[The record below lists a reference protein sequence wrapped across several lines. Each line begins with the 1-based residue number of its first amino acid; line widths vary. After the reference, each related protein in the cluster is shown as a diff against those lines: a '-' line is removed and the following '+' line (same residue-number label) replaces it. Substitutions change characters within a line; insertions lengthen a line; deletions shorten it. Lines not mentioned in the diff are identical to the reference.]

1 MQKFIFFLLA
11 HTMIENEIINIVYI
25 FFISKGGHLFN
36 LIVQISFDS
45 IHFQRWS
52 VFVNAKA

>member
-1 MQKFIFFLLA
+1 MK
-11 HTMIENEIINIVYI
+11 VYDKKN
-25 FFISKGGHLFN
+25 FISKGGQLFN
-36 LIVQISFDS
+36 LIVQILLDS